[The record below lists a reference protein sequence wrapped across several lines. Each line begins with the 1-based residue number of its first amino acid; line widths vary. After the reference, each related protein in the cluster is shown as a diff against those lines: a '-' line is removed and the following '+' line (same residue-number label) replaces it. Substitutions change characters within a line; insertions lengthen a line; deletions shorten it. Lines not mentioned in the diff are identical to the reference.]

1 MKKIY
6 VLWSLAIATLCAN
19 VFFACKSDDTLEDFY
34 RRQGFTM
41 QIVKTPDFVVYSDGN
56 VLASTL
62 TTKAE
67 TRADAQVNVNYF
79 KIQDFGGGKSDWM
92 KENYPALYDAFD
104 NAPAKTNITN
114 H

>member
-62 TTKAE
+62 TTKP
-67 TRADAQVNVNYF
+67 RQ
-79 KIQDFGGGKSDWM
+79 
-92 KENYPALYDAFD
+92 
-104 NAPAKTNITN
+104 
-114 H
+114 